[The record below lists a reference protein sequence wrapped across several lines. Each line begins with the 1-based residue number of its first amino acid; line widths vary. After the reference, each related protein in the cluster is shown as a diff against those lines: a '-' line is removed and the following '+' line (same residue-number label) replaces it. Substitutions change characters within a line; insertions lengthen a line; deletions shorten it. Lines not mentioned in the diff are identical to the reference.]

1 MRYTV
6 QFVRKTNRDIP
17 PYQTNMRLTAVKG
30 LVKFINSNPHMYE
43 IGCDNI
49 IVTRQAE
56 GSRCP
61 K

>member
-6 QFVRKTNRDIP
+6 QFVRKTNRNIS
-17 PYQTNMRLTAVKG
+17 PYHTNMLLEDVKE
-30 LVKFINSNPHMYE
+30 LVKFINSHPHMYE